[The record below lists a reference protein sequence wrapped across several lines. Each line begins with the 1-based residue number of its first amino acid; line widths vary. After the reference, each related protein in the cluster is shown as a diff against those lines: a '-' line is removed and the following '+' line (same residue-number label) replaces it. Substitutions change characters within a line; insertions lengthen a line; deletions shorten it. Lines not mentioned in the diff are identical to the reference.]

1 MSNFNFYKAEKAYGE
16 IFLQFPKVFLTS
28 PEYKFL
34 SDSAK
39 IAYMIF
45 KDRFAYS
52 LKNNW
57 IDKEGNLY
65 FIYTNTELMSILGKS
80 KNKVTAIKQELEK
93 AGLLLQKTQG
103 YDHKRKKNYPNH
115 LYLADLEV
123 SATDIYQLQKEVG
136 NSINKIFT
144 KKEAETLT
152 SGEIPKN
159 GISKN
164 ELKCKETLASSGIPK
179 NGISKNGAETL
190 ASSGI
195 PKNGTNLYITKSS
208 KDSKDGKESEK
219 ADQTDTNL
227 ISNAFQPKEE
237 NQETERQIMMDYIK
251 EQELEFLYG
260 TQLIQKMVTF
270 SFNDFDTFKT
280 FINKLEFSHKS
291 VEKEYNLSIPI
302 HQGTE
307 YFEDTQER
315 LLSTFNRAIQHH
327 RFGKVNNIANYL
339 FISFKQVFIDLADG
353 MIAKRQTEKSRSP
366 LFEID
371 INSFESNEN

>member
-1 MSNFNFYKAEKAYGE
+1 MSSFNFYKADKAYGE
-16 IFLQFPKVFLTS
+16 LYLQFPKVLLYSDTYS
-28 PEYKFL
+28 HL

-39 IAYMIF
+39 LAYMLF
-45 KDRFAYS
+45 KDRLHYS

-57 IDKEGNLY
+57 IDEEGNVY
-65 FIYTNTELMSILGKS
+65 FIFTNK
-80 KNKVTAIKQELEK
+80 ELETLFNK
-93 AGLLLQKTQG
+93 SNKTVGNIKKELVQAGLLLQKQNGFNPRT
-103 YDHKRKKNYPNH
+103 KKNDPNW

-123 SATDIYQLQKEVG
+123 NATDIYQLQR
-136 NSINKIFT
+136 
-144 KKEAETLT
+144 EAETVDNSGRVPSTPRQTGNRNAGTVGRSGCVEGTPRQKNAEPVDMGGPVETTLNQYLT
-152 SGEIPKN
+152 KR
-159 GISKN
+159 
-164 ELKCKETLASSGIPK
+164 L
-179 NGISKNGAETL
+179 
-190 ASSGI
+190 
-195 PKNGTNLYITKSS
+195 

-219 ADQTDTNL
+219 ADQTDTDL
-227 ISNAFQPKEE
+227 ISHAFQPKEE
-237 NQETERQIMMDYIK
+237 NQETEKQVLTDYIK

-270 SFNDFDTFKT
+270 SFNDFDTFQT

-315 LLSTFNRAIQHH
+315 LLSTFHRAIQHH

-353 MIAKRQTEKSRSP
+353 MIAKRQTEKSTSP